1 MRLDLRAGD
10 AAREGEE
17 QTRLQY
23 DTGVL
28 YGSTR
33 RSLHPVQPWTAAQVR
48 LSRQLASLAS
58 SLHLAA
64 CRLLGTVT
72 SNKPPN
78 HAAAAAAAGVPRPR
92 CLGRG
97 ETSGGQGRS
106 MCCSASHHPVCFL
119 SVVFRRPVS
128 CLRYPLHTLHCML
141 PSSPFPTRSGDAP
154 RGFDLCFFIR
164 RSKLASASSSAG
176 SCSGVGAVRAY
187 RAPDPPERRPERM
200 FSA

>member
-1 MRLDLRAGD
+1 MHLDLRAGD
-10 AAREGEE
+10 AAHEPHGEE
-17 QTRLQY
+17 QSY

-78 HAAAAAAAGVPRPR
+78 HAAAGVPRPG

-97 ETSGGQGRS
+97 ETSGGQGRN

-128 CLRYPLHTLHCML
+128 CLSFAHCALHVPLLLSRVPVLVLATHPGASTCVFL
-141 PSSPFPTRSGDAP
+141 SADRSWPAHRAA
-154 RGFDLCFFIR
+154 RGAAL
-164 RSKLASASSSAG
+164 G
-176 SCSGVGAVRAY
+176 
-187 RAPDPPERRPERM
+187 
-200 FSA
+200 